1 MAIDLDGI
9 LQNVAKTVV
18 ADLGDALDTT
28 ITYTRK
34 ADETYDITTGGLTTT
49 DTTYA
54 DIKAPVEFVVAD
66 DEGVESG
73 RAAKVYVSPST
84 IGNNRPT
91 LQDEVTLT
99 YAGAARVAQ
108 IVDIRTL
115 RGKQKY
121 LYILRVV
128 F

>member
-9 LQNVAKTVV
+9 LQSVAKSVI

-34 ADETYDITTGGLTTT
+34 TAGTYDVAAGSVTTT

-54 DIKAPVEFVVAD
+54 DIKAPIEFVAI
-66 DEGVESG
+66 DEDES
-73 RAAKVYVSPST
+73 RSDRQAKVYVSPST

-91 LQDEVTLT
+91 LEDEVTLT
-99 YAGAARVAQ
+99 YAGSTRVAQ

-121 LYILRVV
+121 LYVLLVR

>member
-9 LQNVAKTVV
+9 LQSVAKTVV

-66 DEGVESG
+66 DEGVENG
-73 RAAKVYVSPST
+73 RTAKVYVSPST

-91 LQDEVTLT
+91 LQDEVVLT
-99 YAGAARVAQ
+99 YAGAPRVAQ

>member
-54 DIKAPVEFVVAD
+54 DKAPVEFVVAD
-66 DEGVESG
+66 DEGTESG

>member
-9 LQNVAKTVV
+9 LQSVAKTVV
-18 ADLGDALDTT
+18 ADLGDALDTK

-34 ADETYDITTGGLTTT
+34 VDGTYDVTTGALTTT

-54 DIKAPVEFVVAD
+54 DIKAPVEFVALEED
-66 DEGVESG
+66 QSQSE
-73 RAAKVYVSPST
+73 RQAKIYVSPST

-91 LQDEVTLT
+91 LQDEVILT
-99 YAGAARVAQ
+99 YAGATRVAQ

-121 LYILRVV
+121 LYVLLVR

>member
-1 MAIDLDGI
+1 MAVDLDSL
-9 LQNVAKTVV
+9 LQDVAKTVI

-34 ADETYDITTGGLTTT
+34 ASETYDIGTGAVTTT

-54 DIKAPVEFVVAD
+54 DIKAPVEFVVSD
-66 DEGVESG
+66 DEGSESG
-73 RAAKVYVSPST
+73 QVAKVYVSPST

-99 YAGAARVAQ
+99 YAGATRVAQ

-121 LYILRVV
+121 LYVLRVT

>member
-1 MAIDLDGI
+1 MKVNLDNL
-9 LQNVAKTVV
+9 LQEIAKTVV

-34 ADETYDITTGGLTTT
+34 VSGTYDVTTGDLTTT
-49 DTTYA
+49 DTTYS
-54 DIKAPVEFVVAD
+54 DIKAPVEFVVAEEE
-66 DEGVESG
+66 EGRSE
-73 RAAKVYVSPST
+73 RQARIYVSPST

-99 YAGAARVAQ
+99 YAGATRVAQ

-121 LYILRVV
+121 LYVLLVR

>member
-66 DEGVESG
+66 DEGTESG

>member
-9 LQNVAKTVV
+9 LQSVAKTVV

-34 ADETYDITTGGLTTT
+34 VDGTYDVTTGALTTT

-54 DIKAPVEFVVAD
+54 DIKAPVEFVVAEEE
-66 DEGVESG
+66 EGRSE
-73 RAAKVYVSPST
+73 RQARVYVSPST

-99 YAGAARVAQ
+99 YAGATRVAQ

-121 LYILRVV
+121 LYVLLVR

>member
-9 LQNVAKTVV
+9 LQSVAKTVV

-34 ADETYDITTGGLTTT
+34 VDETYDVTTGALTTT

-54 DIKAPVEFVVAD
+54 NIKAPVEFMVVD
-66 DEGVESG
+66 DEGVESR

-99 YAGAARVAQ
+99 YAGATRVAQ

>member
-9 LQNVAKTVV
+9 LQSVAKSVV

-34 ADETYDITTGGLTTT
+34 TSESYDITTGAVATT
-49 DTTYA
+49 DTIYS
-54 DIKAPVEFVVAD
+54 DIKAPVEFVNSD
-66 DEGVESG
+66 DEGAESSQ
-73 RAAKVYVSPST
+73 AAKIYVSPST

-91 LQDEVTLT
+91 LQDEVSLT
-99 YAGAARVAQ
+99 YAGTTRVAH

-121 LYILRVV
+121 LYVLRVA

>member
-9 LQNVAKTVV
+9 LQSVAKTVV

-34 ADETYDITTGGLTTT
+34 AGGAYDVTTGALTTT

-54 DIKAPVEFVVAD
+54 DIKAPVEFVAIEED
-66 DEGVESG
+66 QDQSE
-73 RAAKVYVSPST
+73 RQAKVYVSPST
-84 IGNNRPT
+84 IGDNRPT

-99 YAGAARVAQ
+99 YAGATRVAQ

-121 LYILRVV
+121 LFILEVV